1 MNKTTSAVTAGLIA
15 AIGLA
20 TAPPADAAGATV
32 TKFTDVSQLV
42 LEGPLPECFD
52 PDLIG
57 TSYVTDMVTGQFVE
71 NSGGGLTVH
80 GTEIFDYRVDL
91 PNGMYSYGT
100 DTVHFA
106 FAFAANAGGTTVYT
120 ETHREPRTVYAA
132 DGTPVAQVVIH
143 AGSHITYHDSNGDRQ
158 PQPNEISANVE
169 RFFFTC
175 H

>member
-1 MNKTTSAVTAGLIA
+1 MNKVTAAVTAALIA
-15 AIGLA
+15 AIGLV
-20 TAPPADAAGATV
+20 TSPPADAAGATV
-32 TKFTDVSQLV
+32 TKFTDVSQEV
-42 LEGPLPECFD
+42 FEGALPECFE

-57 TSYVTDMVTGQFVE
+57 TNYATETVSGQIVE
-71 NSGGGLTVH
+71 NPGGGFTVH
-80 GTEIFDYRVDL
+80 GIDIFDYRVDFS
-91 PNGMYSYGT
+91 NGMYAYGT
-100 DTVHFA
+100 DTSH
-106 FAFAANAGGTTVYT
+106 FAFAANTGGTTVFT

-143 AGSHITYHDSNGDRQ
+143 FVGHITYHDSNGDGQ